1 MGSNL
6 TFSLRFPTTY
16 QVCVISLVDD
26 KSPPAIQETWV
37 RSLSWEDLLG
47 VEMAT
52 HFYILAWR
60 IPQIEECG
68 RLCSPW
74 GCRVGHD

>member
-52 HFYILAWR
+52 HFYILAWE
-60 IPQIEECG
+60 IP
-68 RLCSPW
+68 
-74 GCRVGHD
+74 

>member
-6 TFSLRFPTTY
+6 TFSLRFPTTC
-16 QVCVISLVDD
+16 QMCVISLVAQDG

-37 RSLSWEDLLG
+37 SSLGWEDLLEE
-47 VEMAT
+47 EMAT

-60 IPQIEECG
+60 IP
-68 RLCSPW
+68 
-74 GCRVGHD
+74 